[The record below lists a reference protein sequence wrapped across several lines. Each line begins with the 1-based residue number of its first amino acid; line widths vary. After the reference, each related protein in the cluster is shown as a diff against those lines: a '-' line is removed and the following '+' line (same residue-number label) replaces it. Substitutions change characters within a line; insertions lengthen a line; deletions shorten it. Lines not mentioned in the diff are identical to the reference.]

1 MGLLKIAEVPPAEI
15 DAEATVLD
23 AVHAMVNRKVGAVAV
38 MEKGELKG
46 IFTERDLMLRVVQ
59 QERNPR
65 ETKVCDVMTSPVATT
80 HDKTPAVEAMDLMLE
95 RHLRHLPVVGE
106 SGQLQGMLSIR
117 GLLQDRVE
125 GLHRELN
132 SIDQYLLNDGP
143 GG

>member
-1 MGLLKIAEVPPAEI
+1 MGLLKIADVPPAEI
-15 DAEATVLD
+15 DAGATVLD
-23 AVHAMVNRKVGAVAV
+23 AVHAMSRGKVGAVAV

-46 IFTERDLMLRVVQ
+46 IFTERDLMVRVVQ

-65 ETKVCDVMTSPVATT
+65 ETKVRDVMTTPVATT
-80 HDKTPAVEAMDLMLE
+80 RDKTPAVEAMDLMLG

-106 SGQLQGMLSIR
+106 NGQLQGMLSIR

-125 GLHRELN
+125 DLHRELN

>member
-1 MGLLKIAEVPPAEI
+1 MGLLKIADVPTEI
-15 DAEATVLD
+15 EAEATVLD
-23 AVHAMVNRKVGAVAV
+23 AVHAMAKGKVGAVAV

-59 QERNPR
+59 KERNPR
-65 ETKVCDVMTSPVATT
+65 ETKVRDVMTSPVATT
-80 HDKTPAVEAMDLMLE
+80 RDKTPAVEAMDLMLE
-95 RHLRHLPVVGE
+95 RHLRHLPIVGE

-125 GLHRELN
+125 DLHRELN

>member
-1 MGLLKIAEVPPAEI
+1 MGLLKIADVPAAEI
-15 DAEATVLD
+15 NAEATVLD
-23 AVHAMVNRKVGAVAV
+23 AVQAMARCKVGAVAV
-38 MEKGELKG
+38 MERAELRG

-65 ETKVCDVMTSPVATT
+65 ETKVRDVMTSPVATT
-80 HDKTPAVEAMDLMLE
+80 YDKTPAVEAMGLMLE
-95 RHLRHLPVVGE
+95 RHLRHLPVIGAN
-106 SGQLQGMLSIR
+106 GQLLGMLSIR

-125 GLHRELN
+125 DLHRELN

>member
-1 MGLLKIAEVPPAEI
+1 MGLLKIADVPPAEI
-15 DAEATVLD
+15 DAGASVLD
-23 AVHAMVNRKVGAVAV
+23 AVKIMSKSRVGAVAI

-46 IFTERDLMLRVVQ
+46 IFTERDLMLRVVR

-65 ETKVCDVMTSPVATT
+65 ETKVQEVMTSPVATT
-80 HDKTPAVEAMDLMLE
+80 HDKTPAVEAMDLMLGH
-95 RHLRHLPVVGE
+95 HLRHLPIVGE
-106 SGQLQGMLSIR
+106 SGQLLGMLSIR

-125 GLHRELN
+125 DLHRELN

>member
-1 MGLLKIAEVPPAEI
+1 MGLLKIADVPPAEI
-15 DAEATVLD
+15 EAGATVLD
-23 AVHAMVNRKVGAVAV
+23 AVHAMAKGKVGAVAV

-65 ETKVCDVMTSPVATT
+65 ETKVREVMTSPVSIT

-95 RHLRHLPVVGE
+95 RHLRHLPVVGAN
-106 SGQLQGMLSIR
+106 GQLQGMLSIR

-125 GLHRELN
+125 DLHRELN

>member
-1 MGLLKIAEVPPAEI
+1 MGLLKIADVPSAEI
-15 DAEATVLD
+15 DSGACVLD
-23 AVHAMVNRKVGAVAV
+23 AVQAMARNKVGAVAV
-38 MEKGELKG
+38 MERGELKG

-65 ETKVCDVMTSPVATT
+65 ETRVRDVMTSPVATT

-95 RHLRHLPVVGE
+95 RHLRHLPVLGDN
-106 SGQLQGMLSIR
+106 GQLLGMLSIR
-117 GLLQDRVE
+117 GLLQDRME
-125 GLHRELN
+125 DLHRELN

>member
-1 MGLLKIAEVPPAEI
+1 MGLLKIADVPAAEI
-15 DAEATVLD
+15 DAGATVLN
-23 AVHAMVNRKVGAVAV
+23 AVHAMARERVGAVAV
-38 MEKGELKG
+38 MERGELKG

-65 ETKVCDVMTSPVATT
+65 ETKVRDVMTSPVATT

-95 RHLRHLPVVGE
+95 RHLRHLPVVTDD
-106 SGQLQGMLSIR
+106 GQLLGMLSIR

-125 GLHRELN
+125 DLHRELH

>member
-1 MGLLKIAEVPPAEI
+1 MGLLKIADVPSAEI
-15 DAEATVLD
+15 DAGASVLA
-23 AVHAMVNRKVGAVAV
+23 AVQAMAKCKVGAVAV
-38 MEKGELKG
+38 MEKGELRG

-65 ETKVCDVMTSPVATT
+65 ETKVRDVMTSPVATT
-80 HDKTPAVEAMDLMLE
+80 HDRTPAVEAMDLMLE
-95 RHLRHLPVVGE
+95 RHVRHLPIVGDG
-106 SGQLQGMLSIR
+106 GQLQGMLSIR

-125 GLHRELN
+125 DLHRELN